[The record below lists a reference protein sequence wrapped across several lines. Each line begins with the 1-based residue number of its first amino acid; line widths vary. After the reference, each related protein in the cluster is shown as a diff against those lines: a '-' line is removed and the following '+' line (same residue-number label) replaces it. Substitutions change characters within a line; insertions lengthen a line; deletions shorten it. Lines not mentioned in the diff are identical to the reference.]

1 MENTQNKF
9 KIIVPFIA
17 FAVLAFGIYA
27 YLTSDARK
35 GIETYAD
42 PEVGIRFKY
51 PAEWKAYKSEI
62 GNIYYLFKKSE
73 GEVEDISAEVI
84 GKGRTNIVIEVGSEE
99 FTEDMIKGLI
109 NPSEFEYR
117 EMNQLTAMRFLSTG
131 YEVIS
136 TTTKPYLTYALSSPF
151 EGKKSIWVTLHPY
164 IATSSAPEVTAVEMV
179 VNTFDITKR
188 TIAEPAGTSTPAA
201 TSTQ

>member
-42 PEVGIRFKY
+42 PEVGIRFKH
-51 PAEWKAYKSEI
+51 PAEWKAYKNKV
-62 GNIYYLFKKSE
+62 GNVYYLFKESE
-73 GEVEDISAEVI
+73 GEVEDIAVEVI
-84 GKGRTNIVIEVGSEE
+84 DKGRTNIVVEVGSDV
-99 FTEDMIKGLI
+99 FTEQMVRELI

-117 EMNQLTAMRFLSTG
+117 EMNRLTAMRFISTG
-131 YEVIS
+131 FEVVS
-136 TTTKPYLTYALSSPF
+136 STTKPYLTYAISSPF

-164 IATSSAPEVTAVEMV
+164 MATSSAPEVAAAEMV

-188 TIAEPAGTSTPAA
+188 TVEQPKATSTRAA
-201 TSTQ
+201 TSTR